1 MGIHIPA
8 NYQLPPDL
16 IERNRRFLQQESDTF
31 GLYISYDR
39 IMYHIAH
46 YDITASKAA
55 RELLPMVGA
64 NSSRALTGPYVREVL
79 SKSYGV
85 PDFKMLKDGRASFDK
100 NVRAAL
106 LEDPETNPS
115 ARRVL
120 ELFQEFSASR
130 YMCSYLRQY
139 IDCGVR
145 CKPRD
150 FENNVMLVCRP
161 QWSVLSTSRFSAK
174 EPSAQNI
181 NRSVQDIITAP
192 KGYQL
197 VHSDSGQIEPRITY
211 SAYIKD
217 DLIKQLIINYDDAY
231 FGLLHFILMTDEE
244 RERQDVTV
252 KPITADMKA
261 KRQRLKVLGL
271 AGNYG
276 SSNLSAIDPEL
287 GPLYDKYIVNH
298 PARRAWE
305 SEVAMQV
312 RNGVEEFAGYFGTVV
327 RPDNAQRADMK
338 RGTPA
343 WRSHLIRCGINNP
356 IQTTASELMHISIA
370 EVRNTLRYGEHVA
383 GYIHDAGL
391 FYVPEDSVEE
401 RAPVFKECLAYDV
414 EGWIPIGSDLH
425 IGREDTPYAA
435 PIF

>member
-1 MGIHIPA
+1 M
-8 NYQLPPDL
+8 
-16 IERNRRFLQQESDTF
+16 
-31 GLYISYDR
+31 
-39 IMYHIAH
+39 
-46 YDITASKAA
+46 
-55 RELLPMVGA
+55 
-64 NSSRALTGPYVREVL
+64 
-79 SKSYGV
+79 
-85 PDFKMLKDGRASFDK
+85 
-100 NVRAAL
+100 
-106 LEDPETNPS
+106 
-115 ARRVL
+115 
-120 ELFQEFSASR
+120 
-130 YMCSYLRQY
+130 
-139 IDCGVR
+139 
-145 CKPRD
+145 
-150 FENNVMLVCRP
+150 
-161 QWSVLSTSRFSAK
+161 
-174 EPSAQNI
+174 
-181 NRSVQDIITAP
+181 
-192 KGYQL
+192 
-197 VHSDSGQIEPRITY
+197 
-211 SAYIKD
+211 
-217 DLIKQLIINYDDAY
+217 
-231 FGLLHFILMTDEE
+231 
-244 RERQDVTV
+244 TV

-312 RNGVEEFAGYFGTVV
+312 RNGVEEFTGYFGTVV

-425 IGREDTPYAA
+425 IGMEDTPYAA